1 MAITDLGN
9 IVVVFDLDDTLY
21 AEQDY
26 QTSGIKAVCD
36 TLLTLY
42 GLNITNEL
50 LAARDKGIRDLWGEA
65 CALLKLPHSASESML
80 WTYRLHSPDIR
91 LAEGASA
98 LVALCKQHSKQ
109 VAILT
114 DGRAATQRLKL
125 QALGLSDVP
134 SYISEEHASNKPD
147 DKRFRLIMADYPADH
162 YVYIA
167 DNPVK
172 DFIAPNALGWHT
184 IGLAYRDGNI
194 HPYTLSDIPL
204 DALPSHWVESLNDV
218 EALLA
223 AI

>member
-1 MAITDLGN
+1 MAIADLGN

-21 AEQDY
+21 AEHDY
-26 QTSGIKAVCD
+26 QTSGIKTVCD

-42 GLNITNEL
+42 ARNIENEL
-50 LAARDKGIRDLWGEA
+50 LAERDNGTADLWGKA
-65 CALLKLPHSASESML
+65 CALLNLPHSAAESML
-80 WTYRLHSPDIR
+80 WTYRLHTPHIR
-91 LAEGASA
+91 LTEGAPA
-98 LVALCKQHSKQ
+98 LVALCRQQCQQ

-184 IGLAYRDGNI
+184 IGLAYREGNI

-204 DALPSHWVESLNDV
+204 DALPSHWVESLNDI

>member
-1 MAITDLGN
+1 MTTADLGN

-21 AEQDY
+21 AERDY
-26 QTSGIKAVCD
+26 QTSGIKAVCNS
-36 TLLTLY
+36 LLTLY
-42 GLNITNEL
+42 GRNIENEL
-50 LAARDKGIRDLWGEA
+50 LAARDTGIPDLWGEA
-65 CALLKLPHSASESML
+65 CVLLNLPHSASESML

-98 LVALCKQHSKQ
+98 IVALCKQHSKQ

-147 DKRFRLIMADYPADH
+147 DKRFRLIMADYPAEH

-184 IGLAYRDGNI
+184 IGLAYLEGNI
-194 HPYTLSDIPL
+194 HPYTLLDIPL
-204 DALPSHWVESLNDV
+204 NALPSHWVESLNDV

-223 AI
+223 TI